1 MNTCYIFFKCISI
14 YLDKMRKWSYLSR
27 RMVRPNTNKR
37 IMETRISRIFKKIR
51 ASVFNRFVKKNGSRL
66 SESFVQSNQSQ
77 MGENPEPF
85 VRVILR
91 ESFSSAIFFLFVGFL
106 IGNLFGTFLI
116 TIRIFFPLG
125 WVYCSISS
133 FFY

>member
-1 MNTCYIFFKCISI
+1 
-14 YLDKMRKWSYLSR
+14 
-27 RMVRPNTNKR
+27 MVRPNTNKK